1 LVAQALCFASGALSI
16 VAVVILQPV
25 LQAELGNGPSWAL
38 VVAGTVLVCSA
49 VLWVGRVRGGH
60 DRPTE
65 CGFRWE
71 EPYCVS
77 EQVLENIPEGVAL
90 VDPEQRVVRANS
102 SARALLA
109 CYGESEDGRL
119 LRIAGR
125 PIDGFLDQPRGA
137 TSEILELEGEGKRA
151 LQVYGRRLPE
161 QSLSGG
167 VLTIRDVTT
176 ERRVAE
182 RAKGHARLAA
192 VGELAAGV
200 AHDFNN
206 LLQGIAVLA
215 EALREHSGMPRQARA
230 DIDTILEQTELGSR
244 VTRQLLEFSRSSPL
258 TRKLYDL
265 GELLERVCPMLARA
279 LPSKI
284 SFELEAA
291 DRSYPV
297 LADPAL
303 IQQMVAN
310 LVINARDALPDGGRV
325 AVRLSHLN
333 GEAEALALPE
343 ESSGGTWLKLTVEDS
358 GCGMPP
364 EVQARAFEPF
374 FTTKERNAGTGL
386 GLAQVYGIVRQHDGH
401 VRLDS
406 EPGSGTVVSVFLPVH
421 PIEAVGLLTPEER
434 VLARAR
440 AASAYAT
447 ALHHS
452 R

>member
-1 LVAQALCFASGALSI
+1 
-16 VAVVILQPV
+16 
-25 LQAELGNGPSWAL
+25 
-38 VVAGTVLVCSA
+38 
-49 VLWVGRVRGGH
+49 
-60 DRPTE
+60 
-65 CGFRWE
+65 
-71 EPYCVS
+71 
-77 EQVLENIPEGVAL
+77 LENIPEGVAL
-90 VDPEQRVVRANS
+90 VDSEQRVVRANS
-102 SARALLA
+102 AARSLLDR
-109 CYGESEDGRL
+109 YGEYQEGCLS
-119 LRIAGR
+119 RIAGR
-125 PIDGFLDQPRGA
+125 PIDGFLGQRHGA
-137 TSEILELEGEGKRA
+137 ISEILELEGEDRRS

-161 QSLSGG
+161 EARSGG

-215 EALREHSGMPRQARA
+215 EALKGHAEMPAQARA

-265 GELLERVCPMLARA
+265 GELLERVCPVLARA

-284 SFELEAA
+284 SFELEAT

-343 ESSGGTWLKLTVEDS
+343 ESDVGNWLKLTVEDS

-374 FTTKERNAGTGL
+374 FTTKERDAGTGL

-421 PIEAVGLLTPEER
+421 PIETVGLLTPEER
-434 VLARAR
+434 AVARAR